1 MTVKDV
7 RIQQNHL
14 LFKLESL
21 NVEDTEINF
30 KLQVNAIISFLN
42 NMYKGTPLELS
53 EVQLLHLQDLLN
65 DFQLNW

>member
-53 EVQLLHLQDLLN
+53 EVQQLHLQDLLN
-65 DFQLNW
+65 DF